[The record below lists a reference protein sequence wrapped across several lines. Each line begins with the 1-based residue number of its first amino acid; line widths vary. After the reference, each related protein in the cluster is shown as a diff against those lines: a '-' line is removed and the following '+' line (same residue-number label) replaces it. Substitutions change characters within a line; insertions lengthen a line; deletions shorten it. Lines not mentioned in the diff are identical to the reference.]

1 MKYYGVQKY
10 GMSFERLLTEVLDQ
24 YQPITCPQCGTSMA
38 QLPTD
43 PVDCKQCGY
52 KDEAGQMEPGR
63 DSGHNPEFIVGDR
76 YSERARMRTQFNV
89 PGVNAGQVG
98 SGVAD

>member
-1 MKYYGVQKY
+1 
-10 GMSFERLLTEVLDQ
+10 MSFERLLTEALDQ

-52 KDEAGQMEPGR
+52 KDGAGQMEPGR

-89 PGVNAGQVG
+89 PGINAGQVG